1 MRRVAPA
8 MYALSLV
15 SLGLRLQL
23 LFCYLD
29 SNCAGCKTQLPSVEP
44 RMEALGLI
52 YGPIR
57 VTRCSAPSLPG
68 RHSCLIMRI
77 TYSPDTSW

>member
-1 MRRVAPA
+1 MSTFEPQKVVADLIDVPFARDSSVVCARVAPA

-44 RMEALGLI
+44 GWRL
-52 YGPIR
+52 
-57 VTRCSAPSLPG
+57 SA
-68 RHSCLIMRI
+68 
-77 TYSPDTSW
+77 